1 MNNIVTLSALIN
13 RLAKVANTDT
23 NTSRRFLRTLFAAV
37 EDQLAAGES
46 VTVKGIGTFRRSQ
59 DPAFGNP
66 GALQFIP
73 DEQLAAEINAP
84 FAMFNAV
91 ELADG
96 VSFKELEEPE
106 PMAEP
111 EPEPQPAPVAQPE
124 PVSEPEP
131 APVSEP
137 VAEPEPQPEANTEP
151 EPAVHEP
158 QPKPAPK
165 PEPKPEPVRKA
176 PLRWP
181 EEEEEEETVEAEE
194 NVGEEIEE
202 EYEER
207 RRFPWWFWLVIALLL
222 LGGAAA
228 GYYAAMSEP
237 SEFEEEETIEE
248 TADSINTAIEEVAVA
263 DLNAMES
270 AARAQD
276 EIIPDAPAQPEVKAE
291 EAPAPAAKP
300 EPKAET
306 KPAASNSP
314 VYDTVTVSLAKLA
327 KKHYGNTNYWV
338 FIYKANEDKLGNPD
352 HISRGTKVLIPARE
366 SFQGANNEETKA
378 KAGRLAAEINRKYRK

>member
-46 VTVKGIGTFRRSQ
+46 VTIKGIGTFRRSQ
-59 DPAFGNP
+59 DSAFGNP
-66 GALQFIP
+66 GALRFIP

-96 VSFKELEEPE
+96 VSFKEPEEPE
-106 PMAEP
+106 PVAEP
-111 EPEPQPAPVAQPE
+111 EPEPQPEPLDIPE
-124 PVSEPEP
+124 PIAEPAAEPEPLVEESEPEPEP
-131 APVSEP
+131 APRP
-137 VAEPEPQPEANTEP
+137 RP
-151 EPAVHEP
+151 EPA
-158 QPKPAPK
+158 
-165 PEPKPEPVRKA
+165 PVPKA

-181 EEEEEEETVEAEE
+181 EEEEEEEETAEAEKDA
-194 NVGEEIEE
+194 EE
-202 EYEER
+202 EVEEENQER
-207 RRFPWWFWLVIALLL
+207 RRFPWWFWLGLALLL

-228 GYYAAMSEP
+228 GYFAAMSEP
-237 SEFEEEETIEE
+237 SEFDEEETIEE
-248 TADSINTAIEEVAVA
+248 TADSLSTAIEEVAVA

-276 EIIPDAPAQPEVKAE
+276 EIIPDAQAQTAPKTE
-291 EAPAPAAKP
+291 ETPAPTPKP
-300 EPKAET
+300 EEPKAEA
-306 KPAASNSP
+306 KPAAGNSP

-352 HISRGTKVLIPARE
+352 HISRGTKVLIPTRE
-366 SFQGANNEETKA
+366 SFQGASDEETKA
-378 KAGRLAAEINRKYRK
+378 KAGRLAAEINRKFRK